1 MLPRMG
7 GESVA
12 GCNVYNVEVLQQV
25 SVCSGLIEVVLICGL
40 RLVRQSA
47 STARVQSYKHLRGSG
62 QWLGEQERE
71 QDL

>member
-1 MLPRMG
+1 MLPRT
-7 GESVA
+7 GEES
-12 GCNVYNVEVLQQV
+12 GMWCDVYIR
-25 SVCSGLIEVVLICGL
+25 SGLIEVVLKCGL

-62 QWLGEQERE
+62 HWLGEQERE